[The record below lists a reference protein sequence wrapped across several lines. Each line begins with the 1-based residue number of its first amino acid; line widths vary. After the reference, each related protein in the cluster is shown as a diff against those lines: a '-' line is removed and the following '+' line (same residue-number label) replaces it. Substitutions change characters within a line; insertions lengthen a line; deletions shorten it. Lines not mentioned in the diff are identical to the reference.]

1 MALTREVKAL
11 TAILADGQ
19 NEDKTAEDI
28 ATEIIL
34 ALDELRSKT
43 HRLAVVAS
51 YAWKQG
57 EEPSL
62 AVLGPFSTRAPAA
75 ARGVGQGMAGTAKG
89 GHGKWL
95 LVPAYANVRAAWDAV
110 QPEPGSAHER
120 ALEARLGGFYRQYP
134 AAYTPLAGDW
144 ATCCCGVKRG
154 SFCLVHKK
162 RNEAA

>member
-1 MALTREVKAL
+1 MPLKREIN
-11 TAILADGQ
+11 AIAAVLADEA

-28 ATEIIL
+28 AEEIIL
-34 ALDELRSKT
+34 ALDELRSKS
-43 HRLAVVAS
+43 HRLAVIAS
-51 YAWKQG
+51 YAWHPG

-75 ARGVGQGMAGTAKG
+75 ARAVGEGMAGTAKG

-110 QPEPGSAHER
+110 RPDPDSERER
-120 ALEARLGGFYRQYP
+120 ALEAQLGGFYRQFP

-144 ATCCCGVKRG
+144 ATCCCGVRRG
-154 SFCLVHKK
+154 SYCLVHKK
-162 RNEAA
+162 RNPE